1 MSDIFNYGED
11 PVKVRRRIHTQG
23 LNILRA
29 IIEAYNTGL
38 LEDPRHTKTFCTTL
52 ALIAEGKVKGH
63 FDEDQGV
70 TKWTMVESEIDRL
83 NKIRDAILGS
93 KIVEGP
99 WKKSVDTD
107 LN

>member
-63 FDEDQGV
+63 FDEELGLTRWETTDN
-70 TKWTMVESEIDRL
+70 ELERL
-83 NKIRDAILGS
+83 SKIREMILGK

>member
-1 MSDIFNYGED
+1 MSDFFDYGED

-63 FDEDQGV
+63 FDEELGLTRWETTDN
-70 TKWTMVESEIDRL
+70 ELERL
-83 NKIRDAILGS
+83 SKIREMILGK

-99 WKKSVDTD
+99 WEKSVDTD

>member
-1 MSDIFNYGED
+1 MSDFFDYGED

-63 FDEDQGV
+63 FDEELGLTRWETTDN
-70 TKWTMVESEIDRL
+70 EFERL
-83 NKIRDAILGS
+83 SKIREMILGS
-93 KIVEGP
+93 KIVKGP
-99 WKKSVDTD
+99 WEKSVDTE
-107 LN
+107 LE

>member
-1 MSDIFNYGED
+1 MSDFSDYGED
-11 PVKVRRRIHTQG
+11 PIKVRRRIHTQG
-23 LNILRA
+23 LNILRS
-29 IIEAYNTGL
+29 IIEAYNGGL

>member
-1 MSDIFNYGED
+1 MSDFFDYGED

-52 ALIAEGKVKGH
+52 ALIAEGKVEGH
-63 FDEDQGV
+63 FDEELGLTRWETTDN
-70 TKWTMVESEIDRL
+70 EFERL
-83 NKIRDAILGS
+83 SKIREMILGS
-93 KIVEGP
+93 KIVKGP
-99 WKKSVDTD
+99 WEKSVDTE
-107 LN
+107 LE